1 MRKAGFKRM
10 RGVKENYVQDR
21 LRLKRIFCTS
31 IKHVRWMK
39 RYINRAP
46 RHKEKREDIDGKEK
60 YTEAVSGRDAD
71 FVYKVGEMVS
81 VDDFCKNRW
90 EECAAGIHF
99 FMNRKEAVDYW
110 L

>member
-1 MRKAGFKRM
+1 MQAVFALITALTAIAAGAANAALIFSRSRKAKLNGCEIMPGSTTCRK
-10 RGVKENYVQDR
+10 
-21 LRLKRIFCTS
+21 
-31 IKHVRWMK
+31 
-39 RYINRAP
+39 
-46 RHKEKREDIDGKEK
+46 IDGKEK

>member
-1 MRKAGFKRM
+1 MRKAEYKRM

-46 RHKEKREDIDGKEK
+46 RHKEKREDCVMLMKFKKHERWKRRLKEVGK
-60 YTEAVSGRDAD
+60 
-71 FVYKVGEMVS
+71 
-81 VDDFCKNRW
+81 
-90 EECAAGIHF
+90 
-99 FMNRKEAVDYW
+99 
-110 L
+110 

>member
-46 RHKEKREDIDGKEK
+46 RHKGKREDMDENWFD
-60 YTEAVSGRDAD
+60 R
-71 FVYKVGEMVS
+71 
-81 VDDFCKNRW
+81 C
-90 EECAAGIHF
+90 
-99 FMNRKEAVDYW
+99 
-110 L
+110 

>member
-46 RHKEKREDIDGKEK
+46 RHKEKLEDIYTIKCLALIFVAAPGAMLIGALLIYLFALCCKKISWLWKEQK
-60 YTEAVSGRDAD
+60 
-71 FVYKVGEMVS
+71 
-81 VDDFCKNRW
+81 
-90 EECAAGIHF
+90 
-99 FMNRKEAVDYW
+99 
-110 L
+110 

>member
-1 MRKAGFKRM
+1 MRKAEYKRM

-46 RHKEKREDIDGKEK
+46 RHKEKRGIWIMTTEEISEILKLHKAWRNYYNCFVESITDIE
-60 YTEAVSGRDAD
+60 
-71 FVYKVGEMVS
+71 
-81 VDDFCKNRW
+81 
-90 EECAAGIHF
+90 
-99 FMNRKEAVDYW
+99 
-110 L
+110 